1 MLRLRMWVSGRA
13 RVGQPVP
20 GPRAGGGKGAVGA
33 GAPPPAGR
41 DEGPHPPAARPRM
54 PPSVR
59 AGGGGLRLWGLRH
72 PRPLVAACCPPLP
85 PPHTCISAPA
95 AAPQDPGSWAPTA
108 ALRDTRQAP
117 APAAGG
123 FRAPLPQLR
132 AGSWA
137 APGSDTEPHPP
148 RADPEATC
156 CLGRERLWAARRPP
170 TPCEVHAEP
179 RRLYAVGAAD
189 AAQGALTARAPGAL
203 TSYTGALPSTARP
216 LPSSPAPPTEG
227 R

>member
-1 MLRLRMWVSGRA
+1 MAEPGWGSQFLGPEQVGGRVQWERA
-13 RVGQPVP
+13 PLHPRGGTKGLTPQQPGPGCLLPREQEAVACGCGGCATHAPWWQPAAPAAPAPYLHQRTSRCSP
-20 GPRAGGGKGAVGA
+20 GPR
-33 GAPPPAGR
+33 
-41 DEGPHPPAARPRM
+41 ELGPN
-54 PPSVR
+54 
-59 AGGGGLRLWGLRH
+59 
-72 PRPLVAACCPPLP
+72 
-85 PPHTCISAPA
+85 
-95 AAPQDPGSWAPTA
+95 A

-148 RADPEATC
+148 RADPEATY